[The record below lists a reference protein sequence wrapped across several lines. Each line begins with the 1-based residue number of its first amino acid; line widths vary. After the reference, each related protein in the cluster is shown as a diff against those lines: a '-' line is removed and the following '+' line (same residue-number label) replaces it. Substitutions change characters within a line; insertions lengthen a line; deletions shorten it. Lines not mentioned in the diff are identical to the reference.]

1 VKNRQNK
8 VTKGEN
14 EPNAKGLRKEELN
27 KIQIKC
33 PKNVLN
39 RI

>member
-1 VKNRQNK
+1 MKNRHQ

-14 EPNAKGLRKEELN
+14 EPNAKGLRKERLH

-33 PKNVLN
+33 PKKFTKT
-39 RI
+39 